1 MLTDAD
7 IALIKATRDEVTA
20 NRKRPVTL
28 TYEVEGATDPW
39 TGDPIGGGT
48 ETREVQAVVTEL
60 SSQAVADR
68 VLIAGAEANI
78 GDIWFSVDIDLVAD
92 IFDAVTDVSHDGRDY
107 TIIAQD
113 KKGIGVRNRIEFLGR
128 RTT

>member
-7 IALIKATRDEVTA
+7 IALIKATRDETTA
-20 NRKRPVTL
+20 HRKRPVTL
-28 TYEVEGATDPW
+28 TYDVEGVEDPL
-39 TGDPIGGGT
+39 TGETVGGGT
-48 ETREVQAVVTEL
+48 DTREVQAVVTEL

-78 GDIWFSVDIDLVAD
+78 GDIWFSVNIDLVAD
-92 IFDAVTDVSHDGRDY
+92 VFDAVTDVIHDGRAY

-113 KKGIGVRNRIEFLGR
+113 KKGIGVRNRVEFLGR